1 MHTVPEPPQLHI
13 EQPPHDEAEAA
24 QLDQLAELLAAT
36 DPLPDVRDL
45 ASAVRQLF
53 SEPAYLVGCG
63 SAHIWLHRTANPN
76 PHRLA
81 LIR

>member
-1 MHTVPEPPQLHI
+1 MYTPDLPQLLI

-24 QLDQLAELLAAT
+24 QLARLTELLATT
-36 DPLPDVRDL
+36 DQLPDDL
-45 ASAVRQLF
+45 RNMAPAVRQLF
-53 SEPAYLVGCG
+53 PEPSYLVGCG
-63 SAHIWLHRTANPN
+63 SSHIWLHRATG